1 MCAKDSPFPLFFL
14 SSNIK
19 ASCFGT
25 LMLEKFAKVG
35 NKDNELKMDGHQEKE
50 RMEGERKEEVNKERI

>member
-1 MCAKDSPFPLFFL
+1 
-14 SSNIK
+14 
-19 ASCFGT
+19 
-25 LMLEKFAKVG
+25 MLEKFAKVG